1 MQIPFSSIKREK
13 KEIEFLF
20 VQDNDELN
28 IKGSIFKDKDQLVC
42 MDLSLKGKI
51 EVDCTICAEP
61 FLIEINEEIKLKVSD
76 KIVKNSE
83 FDSLNESYDIIESL
97 DCKIDFEE
105 IIRGEINTIKL
116 DYFKCKNCQEKDK
129 KEE

>member
-20 VQDNDELN
+20 VQDNDKLN
-28 IKGSIFKDKDQLVC
+28 IKGFIFKDRFVNLH
-42 MDLSLKGKI
+42 LSLKGKI

-105 IIRGEINTIKL
+105 IIRGEINIIKL
-116 DYFKCKNCQEKDK
+116 DYFKCKKCQEKDK
-129 KEE
+129 KEK

>member
-1 MQIPFSSIKREK
+1 
-13 KEIEFLF
+13 LH
-20 VQDNDELN
+20 
-28 IKGSIFKDKDQLVC
+28 
-42 MDLSLKGKI
+42 LSLKGKV

-61 FLIEINEEIKLKVSD
+61 FFIEIDEEIKLKVSD

-116 DYFKCKNCQEKDK
+116 DYFKCKKCQEKDK
-129 KEE
+129 KEK